1 MLIDETSTNG
11 LFNLSSSS
19 AKGDVPIICVD
30 EVFKLFAN
38 VLSAS
43 KNTSGS
49 STLNMDRLCKLYDGG
64 YWYSRVGTASAKV
77 ALSCFTTP
85 RRFLEEIWPKI
96 LNCKNGLADRIL
108 ILYGQHDSISLDETA
123 QFANNLDQSPIKN
136 LNHYYERI
144 YTRHHATDKEY
155 TLSQL
160 AKEAFTA
167 CTKRDQ
173 YKNEAKSSKN
183 LSKIA
188 TVLHVLWHHIG

>member
-1 MLIDETSTNG
+1 M
-11 LFNLSSSS
+11 
-19 AKGDVPIICVD
+19 
-30 EVFKLFAN
+30 
-38 VLSAS
+38 
-43 KNTSGS
+43 
-49 STLNMDRLCKLYDGG
+49 
-64 YWYSRVGTASAKV
+64 
-77 ALSCFTTP
+77 
-85 RRFLEEIWPKI
+85 EEIWPKI

-167 CTKRDQ
+167 YTKRDQ
-173 YKNEAKSSKN
+173 YENEAKSSKN
-183 LSKIA
+183 LLKVV
-188 TVLHVLWHHIG
+188 TMLHVLCHHNDNLLQSKTDPTPAKISGDIMNMAISLSDCFSNFQGIIQVVKNIIYVYLCLFIR